1 MRASREGQDAAVDYL
16 LSMGAD
22 VNKTD
27 RVCMLR
33 SNHYLVARKRVT
45 SRRTTSLH
53 FMQRVTTIKFK

>member
-1 MRASREGQDAAVDYL
+1 VDYL